1 MRRLTLYTAGP
12 LYRLLRRNLSVA
24 QLAGYAMANLLGLS
38 IILTAIQFYADVTPS
53 GPSEESD
60 GFIAR
65 DFMVISKRVDG
76 ISAVPP
82 AFSEQETADLGSQPW
97 VRRVGAFTASRFN
110 VSASVEMGGRGMS
123 TYLFF
128 ESIPDEFFDIRP
140 SDWHFDPATAEFVP
154 VIISRDY
161 LALYNFGFAAT
172 RGLPQ
177 LSEALIG
184 TVPVRLY
191 LSGAGRSD
199 TFPAY
204 VVGFSSRL
212 NTIAVPQSFMDWANS
227 RYAPGSSALPSR
239 LIVEVTSPGSPEIGR
254 YLSER
259 GWETAGDKAESS
271 RALRFFTV
279 VTSVAASIGL
289 VILLLSVCILLLGVH
304 LLLQKSRSPLRNLM
318 LLGYSPRA
326 VSALYVRL
334 VAAVNGI
341 VAVVATV
348 VAIAMRGLWLGA
360 LSDMGLAAATTVLPV
375 LMAAILSALIITFVN
390 ALSIRRTML
399 KFWYER

>member
-154 VIISRDY
+154 VIISCQR
-161 LALYNFGFAAT
+161 
-172 RGLPQ
+172 
-177 LSEALIG
+177 
-184 TVPVRLY
+184 
-191 LSGAGRSD
+191 
-199 TFPAY
+199 AY
-204 VVGFSSRL
+204 
-212 NTIAVPQSFMDWANS
+212 
-227 RYAPGSSALPSR
+227 
-239 LIVEVTSPGSPEIGR
+239 
-254 YLSER
+254 
-259 GWETAGDKAESS
+259 
-271 RALRFFTV
+271 
-279 VTSVAASIGL
+279 
-289 VILLLSVCILLLGVH
+289 
-304 LLLQKSRSPLRNLM
+304 
-318 LLGYSPRA
+318 
-326 VSALYVRL
+326 
-334 VAAVNGI
+334 
-341 VAVVATV
+341 
-348 VAIAMRGLWLGA
+348 
-360 LSDMGLAAATTVLPV
+360 
-375 LMAAILSALIITFVN
+375 
-390 ALSIRRTML
+390 
-399 KFWYER
+399 